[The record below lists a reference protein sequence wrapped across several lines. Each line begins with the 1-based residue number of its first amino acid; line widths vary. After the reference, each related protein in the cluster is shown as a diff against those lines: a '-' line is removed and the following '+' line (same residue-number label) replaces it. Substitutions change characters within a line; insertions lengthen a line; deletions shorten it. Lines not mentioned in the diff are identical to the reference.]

1 MMNLCRDI
9 EIELAAYTGGELGP
23 AEHELVRGHL
33 DGCAECR
40 AELAREMNLR
50 ETLGTLPT
58 ADVPADL
65 DVRIRAAIQSA
76 GNGLPS
82 RRYRHRLA
90 AALTVAAACLALAL
104 ILPALRPAA
113 GPEPIAVGPRR
124 TWTDQEIAAAREEVM
139 FSLALTARVL
149 DRTQKDAVIEV
160 FANQLPHA
168 VNRSLKFVKPKTSGG
183 NG

>member
-1 MMNLCRDI
+1 MNHCRNI
-9 EIELAAYTGGELGP
+9 EIELAAYAGGELGS
-23 AEHELVRGHL
+23 AERKRVRSHL

-50 ETLGTLPT
+50 ETLGALPT
-58 ADVPADL
+58 ANVPADL
-65 DVRIRAAIQSA
+65 DDRIRAAIQPA
-76 GNGLPS
+76 GNGIPS

-90 AALTVAAACLALAL
+90 AALTVAAAGLALAL

-113 GPEPIAVGPRR
+113 VPEPIAVGPRR
-124 TWTDQEIAAAREEVM
+124 TWTHEEITAAREEVM

-160 FANQLPHA
+160 FANQLPHL
-168 VNRSLKFVKPKTSGG
+168 VNRSLKFVKPTTSGG